1 MLQAS
6 PGLAPA
12 GLLCGGEGGKLL
24 VCSPGASLGM
34 ELGKQP
40 ASGNRSWFF
49 HGQNGPTE
57 SSALP
62 LAPCRMT

>member
-12 GLLCGGEGGKLL
+12 GLLHGGEGGKLL
-24 VCSPGASLGM
+24 ACSPGASLGM
-34 ELGKQP
+34 ELLLGRG
-40 ASGNRSWFF
+40 A
-49 HGQNGPTE
+49 QNGPTE

-62 LAPCRMT
+62 LAPYRMT